1 MLDESTTAGA
11 KSLLG
16 DLPPLGG
23 PSTQV
28 GKNPSAGL
36 SLAPLKK
43 VPPVAKVEATKQG
56 INYLRTS
63 SKKSR
68 ENQTLFSFYYNDH
81 SNFTDF
87 LPHTSNKGLQSL
99 A

>member
-1 MLDESTTAGA
+1 MLDESALTGA
-11 KSLLG
+11 QKSLLG

-23 PSTQV
+23 PPTQV

-56 INYLRTS
+56 MEYI
-63 SKKSR
+63 SK
-68 ENQTLFSFYYNDH
+68 L
-81 SNFTDF
+81 
-87 LPHTSNKGLQSL
+87 
-99 A
+99 